1 MYTRAKKTH
10 SLSNSTTSGNSQ
22 PAVQRKSKSKLPSQ
36 IQAHLENGTPQT
48 AIQRKVKVGQAN
60 DRYEKEADK
69 VADQVVNSPE
79 QSMIRPIQSKAD
91 NISTLQRAEEEEAQ
105 TKIQR
110 EEEEEA
116 AQPKGE
122 EEEEAMQAKGEEEE
136 AQTKIQREEE
146 EEAAQPKG
154 EEEEE
159 AQPKIQ
165 KAEEEEAQAKFDKE
179 SLQSSDFEERL
190 QASKS
195 SGEILQGEVK
205 NELESKIGADFSSIK
220 IHTGPVADGLSRDIG
235 ALAFAVGNH
244 VYFKEGQ
251 FDPNSKEGKHLLAH
265 ELTHTVQQ
273 GAANKVDQGDKKQG
287 GTAGRKQRLED
298 EELED
303 SETEN
308 NE

>member
-1 MYTRAKKTH
+1 MYTRGKQPSTSSYSQGTGSTQAK
-10 SLSNSTTSGNSQ
+10 
-22 PAVQRKSKSKLPSQ
+22 VQRKSKSPLASK
-36 IQAHLENGTPQT
+36 IQAHLENSGQT
-48 AIQRKVKVGQAN
+48 ASIQRKVKIGQAN
-60 DRYEKEADK
+60 DHYEKEADK
-69 VADQVVNSPE
+69 VADQVVSSPE
-79 QSMIRPIQSKAD
+79 SSMIKPVQSKVD
-91 NISTLQRAEEEEAQ
+91 SISTLQRSEEEEAQ

-122 EEEEAMQAKGEEEE
+122 EEE
-136 AQTKIQREEE
+136 AQTKVQREEE

-159 AQPKIQ
+159 SMQAKGEEEEAQTKIQ

-179 SLQSSDFEERL
+179 SFQSSDFEERL

-195 SGEILQGEVK
+195 SGEVLQGEIK
-205 NELESKIGADFSSIK
+205 GELESKIGADFSSIK
-220 IHTGPVADGLSRDIG
+220 IHTGPVADGLSKDIG

-244 VYFKEGQ
+244 VYFKDGQ

-273 GAANKVDQGDKKQG
+273 GAANKVERSDTKTG
-287 GTAGRKQRLED
+287 GSGGRKTIIEE
-298 EELED
+298 EELEE
-303 SETEN
+303 SETELN
-308 NE
+308 D

>member
-1 MYTRAKKTH
+1 MYTRSKKNQTGPI
-10 SLSNSTTSGNSQ
+10 NSSSGNSK
-22 PAVQRKSKSKLPSQ
+22 PAVQRKSKSKLPGK
-36 IQAHLENGTPQT
+36 IQAHLENSPSLSS
-48 AIQRKVKVGQAN
+48 IQKKVKIGQSN

-79 QSMIRPIQSKAD
+79 QSMIKPVQSKAD

-116 AQPKGE
+116 AQT
-122 EEEEAMQAKGEEEE
+122 KGEEEE

-146 EEAAQPKG
+146 EEAAQTKG

-159 AQPKIQ
+159 SMQAKG
-165 KAEEEEAQAKFDKE
+165 EEEEAQAKFDKE
-179 SLQSSDFEERL
+179 TLQSSDFESRL
-190 QASKS
+190 ESSKS
-195 SGEILQGEVK
+195 SGEVLQGEVK
-205 NELESKIGADFSSIK
+205 AEMESKIGADFSNIK
-220 IHTGPVADGLSRDIG
+220 VHTGPVADGLSKDIG
-235 ALAFAVGNH
+235 ALAFAIGNH

-251 FDPNSKEGKHLLAH
+251 FKPDSKNGRHLLAH

-273 GAANKVDQGDKKQG
+273 GAANKVDQPEKSTG
-287 GTAGRKQRLED
+287 GLNGRKGRI
-298 EELED
+298 EEEEE
-303 SETEN
+303 SEEKEVEN

>member
-1 MYTRAKKTH
+1 MYTRGKQPTTNSYSQGTSSTQAK
-10 SLSNSTTSGNSQ
+10 
-22 PAVQRKSKSKLPSQ
+22 VQRKSKSPLASK
-36 IQAHLENGTPQT
+36 IQAHLENSGQT
-48 AIQRKVKVGQAN
+48 ASIQRKVKIGQAN
-60 DRYEKEADK
+60 DHYEKEADK
-69 VADQVVNSPE
+69 VADQVVSSPE
-79 QSMIRPIQSKAD
+79 SSMIKPVQSKVD
-91 NISTLQRAEEEEAQ
+91 SISTLQRSEEEEAQ

-122 EEEEAMQAKGEEEE
+122 EEEESMQAKG
-136 AQTKIQREEE
+136 E

-159 AQPKIQ
+159 SMQAKGEEEEAQTKVQ
-165 KAEEEEAQAKFDKE
+165 RAEEEEAQAKFDKE

-195 SGEILQGEVK
+195 SGEVLQGEIK
-205 NELESKIGADFSSIK
+205 GELESKIGADFSSIK
-220 IHTGPVADGLSRDIG
+220 IHTGPVADGLSKDIG

-244 VYFKEGQ
+244 VYFKDGQ

-273 GAANKVDQGDKKQG
+273 GAANKVESSDTKTG
-287 GTAGRKQRLED
+287 GSGGRKSII
-298 EELED
+298 EEEEFEE
-303 SETEN
+303 SETELN
-308 NE
+308 D